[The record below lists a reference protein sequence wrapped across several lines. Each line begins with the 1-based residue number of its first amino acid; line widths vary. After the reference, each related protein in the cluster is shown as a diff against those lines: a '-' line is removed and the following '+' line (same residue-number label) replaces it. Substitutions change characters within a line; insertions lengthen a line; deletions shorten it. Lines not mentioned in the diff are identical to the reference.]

1 MSQHR
6 REIRHSAA
14 LIDGLVGVFILAW
27 ATVGWGALIGDGR
40 VFAVATGRDPGPA
53 LMPVA
58 VLAVLSLGGL
68 GILAAALLRVWRG
81 TPAPPDAAAPDF
93 PAPTGRQH
101 LFALALLAS
110 LLIYPSVMRW
120 IGYAAATLIF
130 AFLWILV
137 LTPRHQ
143 LTGRAR
149 SLAALGVAAGAAGAI
164 TAIVYGGFVV
174 VIRAPLP

>member
-1 MSQHR
+1 MSQNR
-6 REIRHSAA
+6 RQTRHGAA
-14 LIDGLVGVFILAW
+14 MIDGLVGVFILAW
-27 ATVGWGALIGDGR
+27 AAVGWGALIGDGR

-68 GILAAALLRVWRG
+68 SILGAALLRVWRG
-81 TPAPPDAAAPDF
+81 APAPDAAAPDF

-110 LLIYPSVMRW
+110 LLIYPLVMRW

-149 SLAALGVAAGAAGAI
+149 SLAALGVAAGAAGVI